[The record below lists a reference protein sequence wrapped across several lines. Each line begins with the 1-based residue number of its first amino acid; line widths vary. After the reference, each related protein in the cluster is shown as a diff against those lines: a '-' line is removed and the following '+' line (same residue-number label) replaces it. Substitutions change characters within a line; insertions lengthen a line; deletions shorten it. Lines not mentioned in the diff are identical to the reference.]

1 MAFSQLD
8 PNPCPSFSAHYRVNI
23 YFGLVAYNA
32 KFTMI
37 VAYIVYIVLLIVGIG
52 VYHYRWSH
60 EGKTVRGDSRILV
73 KNFLMGEENE
83 KGGKGDESKQPLLSL
98 VGIWPIIKVESQC
111 VRGY

>member
-1 MAFSQLD
+1 M
-8 PNPCPSFSAHYRVNI
+8 NI

-32 KFTMI
+32 HFTMI

-52 VYHYRWSH
+52 IYHYRWSH

-73 KNFLMGEENE
+73 KNFLMGEGNE
-83 KGGKGDESKQPLLSL
+83 KDGMSDESKQPLLSL
-98 VGIWPIIKVESQC
+98 VSIWTKIQVACHC